1 MWLYFTTAIATI
13 TQVLEKYWKDWKR
26 RHTDP
31 PFPFMFSGKKVRGML
46 SLPCGEG
53 WEASLKGAAMV
64 RGLDWC
70 SRVVMRNV
78 LLCTDTYVYY
88 EICLEAPHFKFHSV
102 QMYDPL

>member
-13 TQVLEKYWKDWKR
+13 TQVLEKYWKDWNR

-31 PFPFMFSGKKVRGML
+31 PVPFMFSGKKVQGRL

-53 WEASLKGAAMV
+53 WEASLKGAATV

-78 LLCTDTYVYY
+78 LLCIDTYVYY
-88 EICLEAPHFKFHSV
+88 EICSDAPHFKFHSV
-102 QMYDPL
+102 LMYDPL